1 MELTTRGRYAV
12 MAMADLARQAAGQP
26 GAGQAGGGE
35 PVALAAIAERQK
47 LSLAYL
53 EQLYARL
60 RRAGI
65 VVSARGRSG
74 GYSLGRPASEISI
87 ADILTAVEEE
97 TRMTRCSGE
106 GDAGCLGDTRCITH
120 GLWQALG
127 AHITQFF
134 TSVTLQDV
142 IDGGPH
148 VLAGAVPAER
158 GRLAAE

>member
-12 MAMADLARQAAGQP
+12 MAMADLARHQA
-26 GAGQAGGGE
+26 GE

-53 EQLYARL
+53 EQLFARL
-60 RRAGI
+60 RRAQI

-74 GYSLGRPASEISI
+74 GYRLGRTAADITI
-87 ADILTAVEEE
+87 ADILRAVEEE

-106 GDAGCLGDTRCITH
+106 GEAGCLGATRCITH

-127 AHITQFF
+127 QHIEQFF
-134 TSVTLQDV
+134 QTVTLQDV
-142 IDGGPH
+142 IDGGPRASG
-148 VLAGAVPAER
+148 VEEAGQE
-158 GRLAAE
+158 RLAAE

>member
-12 MAMADLARQAAGQP
+12 MAMADLARQC
-26 GAGQAGGGE
+26 AGQAGGGE

-74 GYSLGRPASEISI
+74 GYTLGRPAAEISI

-106 GDAGCLGDTRCITH
+106 GDVGCLGETRCITH

-127 AHITQFF
+127 AHIAQFF

-148 VLAGAVPAER
+148 ALGGQVQAER
-158 GRLAAE
+158 ERFAAE